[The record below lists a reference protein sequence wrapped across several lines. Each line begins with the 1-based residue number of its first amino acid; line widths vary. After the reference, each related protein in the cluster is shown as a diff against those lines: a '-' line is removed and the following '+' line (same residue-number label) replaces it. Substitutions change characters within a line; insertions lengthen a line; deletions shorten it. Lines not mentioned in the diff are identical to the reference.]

1 MLVLLSHCRILHQ
14 FHSLFFHFCVSQTK
28 QKKDHPAR
36 LPLLFPHIVC
46 RVVRLLHRSYNL
58 PNVHQCSH
66 NFRAHCC
73 IICWN
78 YVTGNERLMSSVLL
92 IGNSRKKR
100 EAARILTHRFRAYG
114 KERGIPLK
122 AMESTKKKQTPKKKR
137 SMAGRVVVIALIA
150 IIAVLA
156 VFVVKFIVDINNPA
170 SLFNNNSPT
179 VDVTPEATETP
190 VSATPEATAT
200 PVPTPTIDPITAL
213 TPLADTEFM
222 KNKVNILV
230 LGVDESTEREN
241 WGSFRTDTMILVT
254 VNFETNDVN
263 MLSIPRDSLVK
274 IYNNK
279 SELVDPESLF
289 PYAKI
294 NSAFSAGGGAQRKGY
309 DYACKTVSMTLG
321 GIPIN
326 YYIGFNMNV
335 VKAVVDAMGGIDYD
349 VDVEVTM
356 NGRKLYPGFQHLD
369 GQGVLDYCRQRK
381 GSSDLARI
389 DRQQRMLMAIVA
401 QLKTTGQIAN
411 IPQIYTAVEQNV
423 QTNLSLT
430 QISSLALLGARM
442 DIAQL
447 TRATIPNQPQTVHGL
462 SCVLLKN
469 EELTKLLK
477 KVFGKVITLDPQL
490 DVLYINTLL
499 AAEQLTPPPY
509 YFDEDG
515 NVIYPPEVTPTLDP
529 ALFPMPTPTLDPA
542 LFPTATPETTTDVW
556 P

>member
-1 MLVLLSHCRILHQ
+1 MTRNVSSIEKSTKRHAFAQRI
-14 FHSLFFHFCVSQTK
+14 
-28 QKKDHPAR
+28 
-36 LPLLFPHIVC
+36 
-46 RVVRLLHRSYNL
+46 N
-58 PNVHQCSH
+58 
-66 NFRAHCC
+66 
-73 IICWN
+73 
-78 YVTGNERLMSSVLL
+78 
-92 IGNSRKKR
+92 
-100 EAARILTHRFRAYG
+100 AYG

-122 AMESTKKKQTPKKKR
+122 VMESTKKKQKPKKKR
-137 SMAGRVVVIALIA
+137 SMAGKVVVIALVA

-156 VFVVKFIVDINNPA
+156 VFVGKFIYDINNPA
-170 SLFNNNSPT
+170 SLFNNEPAA
-179 VDVTPEATETP
+179 VDATPEATPSPTAT
-190 VSATPEATAT
+190 ATPEATAT

-213 TPLADTEFM
+213 TPLADTQFM

-279 SELVDPESLF
+279 GELVDPESLF

-309 DYACKTVSMTLG
+309 DYACQTVSMTLG

-389 DRQQRMLMAIVA
+389 DRQQRMLMAIVS

-447 TRATIPNQPQTVHGL
+447 TRATVPNQPQTVHGL

-469 EELTKLLK
+469 EELTKVLK

-509 YFDEDG
+509 YIDEDG
-515 NVIYPPEVTPTLDP
+515 NIIYPAEVTPTLDP
-529 ALFPMPTPTLDPA
+529 ALYPTPTPTLDPA
-542 LFPTATPETTTDVW
+542 LFPTPTPETPTVVW

>member
-1 MLVLLSHCRILHQ
+1 M
-14 FHSLFFHFCVSQTK
+14 
-28 QKKDHPAR
+28 
-36 LPLLFPHIVC
+36 
-46 RVVRLLHRSYNL
+46 
-58 PNVHQCSH
+58 
-66 NFRAHCC
+66 
-73 IICWN
+73 
-78 YVTGNERLMSSVLL
+78 
-92 IGNSRKKR
+92 
-100 EAARILTHRFRAYG
+100 
-114 KERGIPLK
+114 
-122 AMESTKKKQTPKKKR
+122 
-137 SMAGRVVVIALIA
+137 IALVA

-156 VFVVKFIVDINNPA
+156 VFVGKFIYDINNPA
-170 SLFNNNSPT
+170 SLFNNEPAA
-179 VDVTPEATETP
+179 VDATPEATP
-190 VSATPEATAT
+190 SPAVSATPEATAT

-222 KNKVNILV
+222 KKKVNILV

-279 SELVDPESLF
+279 GELVDPESLF

-294 NSAFSAGGGAQRKGY
+294 NSAFSEGGGAQRKGY
-309 DYACKTVSMTLG
+309 AYACQTVSMTLG

-469 EELTKLLK
+469 EELTKVLK

-509 YFDEDG
+509 YIDEDG
-515 NVIYPPEVTPTLDP
+515 NVIYPTEVTPTP
-529 ALFPMPTPTLDPA
+529 IPTPTPTPMPTPLPTPTLDPT
-542 LFPTATPETTTDVW
+542 LFPTATPETPTVVW